1 MGKYGCTAA
10 SLAAMAFAGVAL
22 AAPQADPVYTFCEDE
37 GNDKFE
43 RRQTIDID
51 QAKAITENEDAD
63 DCTFI
68 TGKLQK
74 DCAWDCE
81 PKCALVAYDKPVQ
94 CYDSNG
100 DPVLGLFAE
109 PIVARSLDG
118 NLFGVTPNDDGTIRL
133 GVAATSDA
141 FDFTVN
147 GLAFNGP
154 HGAKGEVTV
163 KLFVVENGTT
173 RVEEEEADEEY
184 VFNFQ
189 NGSDAL
195 RVAFQIEDLYRGSN
209 DPNGLSVD
217 ILCCEDTGTV
227 EIAWDV
233 DYYEVTGLEAGEP
246 YCITVVGGL
255 DMNCEK
261 TLTKLGEFNKNG
273 LLVRVSEGMPYAEIC
288 TFADDQ
294 GRLRFAI
301 SGPED
306 CNFNGFKD
314 SVEEDIEFLE
324 LQLFFEY
331 GIEAEYKGGSS
342 TKDERSRA
350 VRLPREVWEDL
361 GLECGSPVET
371 DFQHGQDGGYCI
383 KIRRADHVDEPNTPP
398 TTIGEMSATRA
409 DLDGSGRVDSADLA
423 LLLSQWGN

>member
-22 AAPQADPVYTFCEDE
+22 AAPEADPVFTFVEDE
-37 GNDKFE
+37 ANDSFGA
-43 RRQTIDID
+43 RQEIDVD
-51 QAKAITENEDAD
+51 RARSVTDNEDAD

-100 DPVLGLFAE
+100 EPVLGLFAE

-118 NLFGVTPNDDGTIRL
+118 ALLGVAPNDDGTIRL

-163 KLFVVENGTT
+163 KLFVNENGTT
-173 RVEEEEADEEY
+173 RGPVADEEY
-184 VFNFQ
+184 VFQFQ

-195 RVAFQIEDLYRGSN
+195 RVAFGMEDLARGA
-209 DPNGLSVD
+209 PTEGLTVD

-227 EIAWDV
+227 EIAWDT
-233 DYYEVTGLEAGEP
+233 DYYEVTGLEDGEP
-246 YCITVVGGL
+246 YCVTVVGGL
-255 DMNCEK
+255 DMNCDK
-261 TLTKLGEFNKNG
+261 TLTKLGEFDKNG
-273 LLVRVSEGMPYAEIC
+273 LLVRVSEGSPFAEIC

-294 GRLRFAI
+294 GNLRFAI

-314 SVEEDIEFLE
+314 SEEENIEFLE

-331 GIEAEYKGGSS
+331 GLTEEYVGGSS
-342 TKDERSRA
+342 TKDRRSQA
-350 VRLPREVWEDL
+350 VRLPREVWDDL

-383 KIRRADHVDEPNTPP
+383 KVRRADHVDEPNTPP
-398 TTIGEMSATRA
+398 TTIGEMSVARA
-409 DLDGSGRVDSADLA
+409 DLDGSGEVDSADLA
-423 LLLSQWGN
+423 ILLANWGN